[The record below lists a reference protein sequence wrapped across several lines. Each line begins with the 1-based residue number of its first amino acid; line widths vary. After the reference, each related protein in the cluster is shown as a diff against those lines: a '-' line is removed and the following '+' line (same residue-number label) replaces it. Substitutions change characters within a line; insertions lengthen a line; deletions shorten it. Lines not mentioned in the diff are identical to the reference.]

1 MEKKYEFYEKSN
13 KYNKPSKLLKRFFD
27 MKLEDSLKRK
37 IAIDIGAGVGND
49 AKFLLEKGFK
59 VTCID
64 KEEKAKEIA
73 ISKIGDNENFNYI
86 VDRIEN
92 IKLHGAD
99 FIYECFCLQFCNPQ
113 KIDSVMEK
121 IIKNISQGGFFV
133 RKFHRK

>member
-13 KYNKPSKLLKRFFD
+13 KYNKPSKLLRRFFD

-49 AKFLLEKGFK
+49 ARFLIENGFK

-73 ISKIGDNENFNYI
+73 ISKIGDNENFNYV
-86 VDRIEN
+86 VDIIEN
-92 IKLHGAD
+92 IKLHRAD
-99 FIYECFCLQFCNPQ
+99 LIYECFCLQFCNPK
-113 KIDSVMEK
+113 KIDSVM
-121 IIKNISQGGFFV
+121 
-133 RKFHRK
+133 

>member
-27 MKLEDSLKRK
+27 MKLEGNLKNK

-73 ISKIGDNENFNYI
+73 ISKIGNNEKFNYI
-86 VDRIEN
+86 VDTIEN
-92 IKLHGAD
+92 IKLQESD
-99 FIYECFCLQFCNPQ
+99 FIYECFCLQFCNHQ
-113 KIDSVMEK
+113 KIDSVMER

-133 RKFHRK
+133 RKFYR

>member
-27 MKLEDSLKRK
+27 MKLEGNLKNK

-92 IKLHGAD
+92 IKLYESD

-113 KIDSVMEK
+113 KIDRVMGE
-121 IIKNISQGGFFV
+121 IIKNITQGGFFV
-133 RKFHRK
+133 RKLHRK